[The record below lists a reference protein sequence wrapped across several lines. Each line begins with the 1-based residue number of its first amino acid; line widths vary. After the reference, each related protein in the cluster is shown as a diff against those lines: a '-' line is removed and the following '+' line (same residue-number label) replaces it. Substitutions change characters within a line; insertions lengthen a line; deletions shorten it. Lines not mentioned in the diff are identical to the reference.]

1 MAPITLYSP
10 IVAPGTP
17 RANNQPS
24 EAQSSTEPSTKK
36 SKKKNKKKETKS
48 VQTKLRAHEMERRLE
63 TAAERD
69 SSVAAFL
76 QEFAKASAA
85 SGDEAAYANSFLSAI
100 KALKPEISQAR
111 KWAQKKI
118 EKDLK
123 ITDKELAMFQ
133 EKGKGKDDLDSTT
146 VAPAPRSNGVVGA
159 APWWEAYSSVKPP
172 VAVVPH
178 IEFRSTGD
186 GGTQKY
192 RQKAGVSYD
201 PNMYQDLASFSPTA
215 PSSDR
220 RLASVA
226 RYREALPRIARLKAR
241 MALNDPSLRAF
252 GNATQPNVGRS
263 GVPLAYDPN
272 SPFRVRKNY

>member
-1 MAPITLYSP
+1 MA
-10 IVAPGTP
+10 
-17 RANNQPS
+17 
-24 EAQSSTEPSTKK
+24 KK
-36 SKKKNKKKETKS
+36 ENKKKETKS
-48 VQTKLRAHEMERRLE
+48 VQKKLRAHEMERRLE

-76 QEFAKASAA
+76 QDFAKASAA
-85 SGDEAAYANSFLSAI
+85 SGDEAAYTNSFLSAI
-100 KALKPEISQAR
+100 KALKPEIRQAQ
-111 KWAQKKI
+111 KWAQKTI

-123 ITDKELAMFQ
+123 LSDSELAMFQ
-133 EKGKGKDDLDSTT
+133 KKEKGEELVDSRPWWSD
-146 VAPAPRSNGVVGA
+146 VPAGSPPGSVIPYNPAPV
-159 APWWEAYSSVKPP
+159 
-172 VAVVPH
+172 
-178 IEFRSTGD
+178 GD

-201 PNMYQDLASFSPTA
+201 PSMYQDLASPPTA
-215 PSSDR
+215 PNSDR
-220 RLASVA
+220 RLASLA

>member
-76 QEFAKASAA
+76 QDFAKASAA
-85 SGDEAAYANSFLSAI
+85 SGDEAAYTNSFLSAI
-100 KALKPEISQAR
+100 KALKPEIRQAQ
-111 KWAQKKI
+111 KWAQKTI

-123 ITDKELAMFQ
+123 LSDSELAMFQ
-133 EKGKGKDDLDSTT
+133 KKEKGEELVDSRPWWSD
-146 VAPAPRSNGVVGA
+146 VPAGSPPGSVIPYNPAPV
-159 APWWEAYSSVKPP
+159 
-172 VAVVPH
+172 
-178 IEFRSTGD
+178 GD

-201 PNMYQDLASFSPTA
+201 PSMYQDLASPFPTA
-215 PSSDR
+215 PNSDR
-220 RLASVA
+220 RLASLA

>member
-1 MAPITLYSP
+1 MPTYS
-10 IVAPGTP
+10 
-17 RANNQPS
+17 NPS
-24 EAQSSTEPSTKK
+24 AAASASINAAQSSTEPSTNK
-36 SKKKNKKKETKS
+36 SKKENKKKENKKKENKS
-48 VQTKLRAHEMERRLE
+48 VKKTLRAHQMERRLE

-76 QEFAKASAA
+76 QDFAKASAA
-85 SGDEAAYANSFLSAI
+85 SGDEAAYTNSFLSAI
-100 KALKPEISQAR
+100 KALKPEIRQAQ
-111 KWAQKKI
+111 KWAQKTI

-123 ITDKELAMFQ
+123 LSDSELAMFQ
-133 EKGKGKDDLDSTT
+133 KKEKGEELVDSRPWWSD
-146 VAPAPRSNGVVGA
+146 VPAGSPPGSVIPYNPAPV
-159 APWWEAYSSVKPP
+159 
-172 VAVVPH
+172 
-178 IEFRSTGD
+178 GD

-201 PNMYQDLASFSPTA
+201 PSMYQDLASPFPTA
-215 PSSDR
+215 PNSDR
-220 RLASVA
+220 RLASLA

>member
-1 MAPITLYSP
+1 MATYDPAQP
-10 IVAPGTP
+10 PGSQRTT
-17 RANNQPS
+17 NQPS
-24 EAQSSTEPSTKK
+24 AAQSSTEPSTKK
-36 SKKKNKKKETKS
+36 SKKENKKKETKS
-48 VQTKLRAHEMERRLE
+48 VKKTLRAHQMERRLE

-76 QEFAKASAA
+76 QDFAKASAA
-85 SGDEAAYANSFLSAI
+85 SGDEAAYTNSFLSAI
-100 KALKPEISQAR
+100 KALKPEIGQAQ

-123 ITDKELAMFQ
+123 LSDSELAMFQ
-133 EKGKGKDDLDSTT
+133 KKEKGEELVDL
-146 VAPAPRSNGVVGA
+146 R
-159 APWWEAYSSVKPP
+159 PWWWNTYATANPP
-172 VAVVPH
+172 VSVDPP
-178 IEFRSTGD
+178 TGD

-201 PNMYQDLASFSPTA
+201 PKMYQDLASPPTA
-215 PSSDR
+215 PNSDR
-220 RLASVA
+220 RLASLA
-226 RYREALPRIARLKAR
+226 RYREALPRIARLKSR

>member
-1 MAPITLYSP
+1 MA
-10 IVAPGTP
+10 
-17 RANNQPS
+17 
-24 EAQSSTEPSTKK
+24 KK
-36 SKKKNKKKETKS
+36 ENKKKETKS
-48 VQTKLRAHEMERRLE
+48 VQKTLRAHQMERRLE

-69 SSVAAFL
+69 ASVAAFL
-76 QEFAKASAA
+76 QHHAEVSAA
-85 SGDEAAYANSFLSAI
+85 SGDAAAYTNSFLARI
-100 KALKPEISQAR
+100 KALEPEIRQAK

-133 EKGKGKDDLDSTT
+133 EKKKGKKRIEDPGSESWPRE
-146 VAPAPRSNGVVGA
+146 PATELPPYEPVPFPREPATEQGPSA
-159 APWWEAYSSVKPP
+159 R
-172 VAVVPH
+172 
-178 IEFRSTGD
+178 I
-186 GGTQKY
+186 QKY

-201 PNMYQDLASFSPTA
+201 PNMYVTGPQLPES
-215 PSSDR
+215 R
-220 RLASVA
+220 RLASLA

>member
-1 MAPITLYSP
+1 MA
-10 IVAPGTP
+10 
-17 RANNQPS
+17 
-24 EAQSSTEPSTKK
+24 KK
-36 SKKKNKKKETKS
+36 ENKKKETKS
-48 VQTKLRAHEMERRLE
+48 VKKTLRAHQMERRLE

-69 SSVAAFL
+69 ASVAAFL
-76 QEFAKASAA
+76 QHHAEVSAA
-85 SGDEAAYANSFLSAI
+85 SGDAAAYTNSFLARI
-100 KALKPEISQAR
+100 KALEPEIRQAK

-133 EKGKGKDDLDSTT
+133 EKKKGKKRIEDPGSESWPRE
-146 VAPAPRSNGVVGA
+146 PATELPPYEPVPFPGGPATELPPYEPVPFPREPATEQGPSA
-159 APWWEAYSSVKPP
+159 R
-172 VAVVPH
+172 
-178 IEFRSTGD
+178 I
-186 GGTQKY
+186 QKY

-201 PNMYQDLASFSPTA
+201 PNMYVTGPQLPES
-215 PSSDR
+215 R
-220 RLASVA
+220 RLASLA

>member
-1 MAPITLYSP
+1 
-10 IVAPGTP
+10 
-17 RANNQPS
+17 
-24 EAQSSTEPSTKK
+24 
-36 SKKKNKKKETKS
+36 
-48 VQTKLRAHEMERRLE
+48 MERRLE

-76 QEFAKASAA
+76 QDFAKASAA
-85 SGDEAAYANSFLSAI
+85 SGDEAAYTNSFLSAI
-100 KALKPEISQAR
+100 KALKPEIRQAQ
-111 KWAQKKI
+111 KWAQKTI

-123 ITDKELAMFQ
+123 LSDSELAMFQ
-133 EKGKGKDDLDSTT
+133 KKEKGEELVDSRPWWSD
-146 VAPAPRSNGVVGA
+146 VPAGSPPGSVIPYNPAPV
-159 APWWEAYSSVKPP
+159 
-172 VAVVPH
+172 
-178 IEFRSTGD
+178 GD

-201 PNMYQDLASFSPTA
+201 PSMYQDLASPPTA
-215 PSSDR
+215 PNSDR
-220 RLASVA
+220 RLASLA

>member
-1 MAPITLYSP
+1 MPTYS
-10 IVAPGTP
+10 
-17 RANNQPS
+17 NPS
-24 EAQSSTEPSTKK
+24 AAASASINAAQSSTEPSTNK
-36 SKKKNKKKETKS
+36 SKKENKKKETKKKETKS
-48 VQTKLRAHEMERRLE
+48 VQTKLRAHQMERRLE

-76 QEFAKASAA
+76 QDFAKASAA
-85 SGDEAAYANSFLSAI
+85 SGDEAAYTNSFLSAI
-100 KALKPEISQAR
+100 KALKPEIRQAQ
-111 KWAQKKI
+111 KWAQKTI

-123 ITDKELAMFQ
+123 LSDSELAMFQ
-133 EKGKGKDDLDSTT
+133 KKEKGEELVDSRPWWSD
-146 VAPAPRSNGVVGA
+146 VPAGSPPGSVIPYNPAPV
-159 APWWEAYSSVKPP
+159 
-172 VAVVPH
+172 
-178 IEFRSTGD
+178 GD

-201 PNMYQDLASFSPTA
+201 PSMYQDLASPFPTA
-215 PSSDR
+215 PNSDR
-220 RLASVA
+220 RLASLA

>member
-1 MAPITLYSP
+1 MPTYS
-10 IVAPGTP
+10 
-17 RANNQPS
+17 NPS
-24 EAQSSTEPSTKK
+24 AAASASINAAQSSTEPSTNK
-36 SKKKNKKKETKS
+36 SKKENKKKETKKKETKS
-48 VQTKLRAHEMERRLE
+48 VKKTLRAHQMERRLE

-76 QEFAKASAA
+76 QDFAKASAA
-85 SGDEAAYANSFLSAI
+85 SGDEAAYTNSFLSAI
-100 KALKPEISQAR
+100 KALKPEIRQAQ
-111 KWAQKKI
+111 KWAQKTI

-123 ITDKELAMFQ
+123 LSDSELAMFQ
-133 EKGKGKDDLDSTT
+133 KKEKGEELVDSRPWWSD
-146 VAPAPRSNGVVGA
+146 VPAGSPPGSVIPYNPAPV
-159 APWWEAYSSVKPP
+159 
-172 VAVVPH
+172 
-178 IEFRSTGD
+178 GD

-201 PNMYQDLASFSPTA
+201 PSMYQDLASPPTA
-215 PSSDR
+215 PNSDR
-220 RLASVA
+220 RLASLA

>member
-1 MAPITLYSP
+1 MATYP
-10 IVAPGTP
+10 
-17 RANNQPS
+17 NPS
-24 EAQSSTEPSTKK
+24 AAAAASINAAQSSTEPSTNK
-36 SKKKNKKKETKS
+36 SKKENKKKENKKKETKS
-48 VQTKLRAHEMERRLE
+48 VKKTLRAHQMERRLE

-76 QEFAKASAA
+76 QDFAKASAA
-85 SGDEAAYANSFLSAI
+85 SGDEAAYTNSFLSAI
-100 KALKPEISQAR
+100 KALKPEIRQAQ
-111 KWAQKKI
+111 KWAQKTI

-123 ITDKELAMFQ
+123 LSDSELAMFQ
-133 EKGKGKDDLDSTT
+133 KKEKGEELVDSRPWWSD
-146 VAPAPRSNGVVGA
+146 VPAGSPPGSVIPYNPAPV
-159 APWWEAYSSVKPP
+159 
-172 VAVVPH
+172 
-178 IEFRSTGD
+178 GD

-201 PNMYQDLASFSPTA
+201 PSMYQDLASPPTA
-215 PSSDR
+215 PNSDR
-220 RLASVA
+220 RLASLA

>member
-1 MAPITLYSP
+1 MPTYS
-10 IVAPGTP
+10 
-17 RANNQPS
+17 NPS
-24 EAQSSTEPSTKK
+24 AAASASINAAQSSTEPSTNK
-36 SKKKNKKKETKS
+36 SKKENKKKENKKKETKS
-48 VQTKLRAHEMERRLE
+48 VKKTLRAHQMERRLE

-76 QEFAKASAA
+76 QDFAKASAA
-85 SGDEAAYANSFLSAI
+85 SGDEAAYTNSFLSAI
-100 KALKPEISQAR
+100 KALKPEIRQAQ
-111 KWAQKKI
+111 KWAQKTI

-123 ITDKELAMFQ
+123 LSDSELAMFQ
-133 EKGKGKDDLDSTT
+133 KKEKGEELVDSRPWWSD
-146 VAPAPRSNGVVGA
+146 VPAGSPPGSVIPYNPAPV
-159 APWWEAYSSVKPP
+159 
-172 VAVVPH
+172 
-178 IEFRSTGD
+178 GD

-201 PNMYQDLASFSPTA
+201 PSMYQDLASPPTA
-215 PSSDR
+215 PNSDR
-220 RLASVA
+220 RLASLA

>member
-1 MAPITLYSP
+1 MA
-10 IVAPGTP
+10 
-17 RANNQPS
+17 
-24 EAQSSTEPSTKK
+24 KK
-36 SKKKNKKKETKS
+36 ENKKKETKS

-63 TAAERD
+63 TAAQRD
-69 SSVAAFL
+69 SSVAAFF

-85 SGDEAAYANSFLSAI
+85 SGDEAAYTNSFLSAI
-100 KALKPEISQAR
+100 KALKPEIGQAR
-111 KWAQKKI
+111 KWAQKNI

-123 ITDKELAMFQ
+123 LSDSELAMFQ
-133 EKGKGKDDLDSTT
+133 PKKKGDQEKSQWLRDAIAAEQKQIDSYTPGSDARILAKERKQGYLDQM
-146 VAPAPRSNGVVGA
+146 
-159 APWWEAYSSVKPP
+159 
-172 VAVVPH
+172 
-178 IEFRSTGD
+178 D
-186 GGTQKY
+186 GLEIGQ
-192 RQKAGVSYD
+192 RAGVSYD
-201 PNMYQDLASFSPTA
+201 PKMYQDLASPFPTA

-220 RLASVA
+220 RLASLA

>member
-1 MAPITLYSP
+1 MPTYS
-10 IVAPGTP
+10 
-17 RANNQPS
+17 NPS
-24 EAQSSTEPSTKK
+24 AAASASINAAQSSTEPSTNK
-36 SKKKNKKKETKS
+36 SKKENKKKENKKKETKS
-48 VQTKLRAHEMERRLE
+48 VKKTLRAHQMERRLE

-76 QEFAKASAA
+76 QDFAKASAA
-85 SGDEAAYANSFLSAI
+85 SGDEAAYTNSFLSAI
-100 KALKPEISQAR
+100 KALKPEIRQAQ
-111 KWAQKKI
+111 KWAQKTI

-123 ITDKELAMFQ
+123 LSDSELAMFQ
-133 EKGKGKDDLDSTT
+133 KKEKGEELVDSRPWWSD
-146 VAPAPRSNGVVGA
+146 VPAGSPPGSVIPYNPAPV
-159 APWWEAYSSVKPP
+159 
-172 VAVVPH
+172 
-178 IEFRSTGD
+178 GD

-201 PNMYQDLASFSPTA
+201 PSMYQDLASPFPTA
-215 PSSDR
+215 PNSDR
-220 RLASVA
+220 RLASLA